1 MFLIK
6 NVKYV
11 MIFIS
16 LNFFLTIFVNA
27 QEENNIGDNNK
38 QLNEEFIVIQP
49 KKMISKDQDLDFPS
63 DI

>member
-6 NVKYV
+6 NIEYV

>member
-16 LNFFLTIFVNA
+16 LNFFLAIFVNA
-27 QEENNIGDNNK
+27 QEENNIEDNNK

>member
-11 MIFIS
+11 MIFIL
-16 LNFFLTIFVNA
+16 LNFLAIFINA
-27 QEENNIGDNNK
+27 QEENNFGNNNNK
-38 QLNEEFIVIQP
+38 LNEEFIVIQP

>member
-6 NVKYV
+6 SVKYV

-16 LNFFLTIFVNA
+16 LNVFLAIFVNA
-27 QEENNIGDNNK
+27 QEENNIGNNNK

>member
-11 MIFIS
+11 MIFIL
-16 LNFFLTIFVNA
+16 LNFFFAILVNA

>member
-11 MIFIS
+11 MIFIL
-16 LNFFLTIFVNA
+16 LNFFLAILVNA

>member
-16 LNFFLTIFVNA
+16 LNFFLAILVNA

>member
-6 NVKYV
+6 NIKYV

-16 LNFFLTIFVNA
+16 LNFFLAIFVNA

-38 QLNEEFIVIQP
+38 QLNEEFIVIEP